1 MKTLDKWA
9 ERIYAETD
17 VGRSV
22 ATSVAGV
29 VGLSAYLFSSDW
41 VIAVFSAVIA
51 FPLVRLVATGLHARA
66 VRRAQGRM
74 ELEEAERIYARL
86 SEDEKTAVQAF
97 VQAGGSVLT
106 WAQVNQLGLPG
117 TGVESLI
124 QREVVWTSTTADG
137 MRETFALDSAVFDVG
152 QKRATDSST
161 AN

>member
-17 VGRSV
+17 VGRSI
-22 ATSVAGV
+22 ATSAAGV
-29 VGLSAYLFSSDW
+29 VGLSAYLVSSDW

-51 FPLVRLVATGLHARA
+51 FPLVRLVATGVHART

-74 ELEEAERIYARL
+74 ELEEAERIYGRL
-86 SEDEKTAVQAF
+86 SEDEKTVVQAF

-106 WAQVNQLGLPG
+106 WGQVNQLDLPG
-117 TGVESLI
+117 AGIESLV
-124 QREVVWTSTTADG
+124 QREVVWTSVTADG

-152 QKRATDSST
+152 QKRVADES
-161 AN
+161 NL